1 VTQTYGPTSTLPVTL
16 TVTNTY
22 VPMLSTNPSSTSF
35 TAPAFNATP
44 YSQTIAITSDAGP
57 TPFIVTTKPG
67 GGTENCCYAWLKVSA
82 TSGTT
87 PATVTV
93 TWDPAATSQIPDDQR
108 STSASILIGGPAN
121 SITIPAT
128 FNVTG
133 VQTYQ
138 TSQGE
143 AGLGPNGLVF
153 SAQTG
158 TGPQMQVIEFN
169 PPGTTTLTMSQP
181 WISAVQLAAQGFA
194 NGQVS
199 VTVNPAGLAPGV
211 YAGSVTIAERGIAPI
226 SVPVTL
232 GVWSTPP
239 PITSTQSSLTF
250 VEQVGEGAAG
260 LPYQTVEIDSG
271 GVPVPLTFS
280 LGAPWLNVIDRFT
293 LTPAPVQV
301 GVIQLQTPMAPGQY
315 NGSFTVGSP
324 GGSVHVPVILL
335 VEPGPVA
342 PPVVASVVNAASGIP
357 GAVSPG
363 EIVSIR
369 GYGVGASAV
378 SSAIGTNLNGLQVTF
393 DGTPATVF
401 YTSANQT
408 NLVVPQGVSKSTVMQ
423 VTYASA
429 AGTAQP
435 AAWVL
440 PVVGVTPGI
449 FTVDGTGT
457 GQGAIV
463 NQDGTVNSAANPA
476 SRGSVISIYMTGQGG
491 ASPALTP
498 PTNVAVTIG
507 GVATTVQYAAQAPGE
522 IAGLTQVNAV
532 VPQGVAVGP
541 TEPVVV
547 GVGGVQSQVG
557 VTVAVK

>member
-1 VTQTYGPTSTLPVTL
+1 
-16 TVTNTY
+16 
-22 VPMLSTNPSSTSF
+22 M
-35 TAPAFNATP
+35 
-44 YSQTIAITSDAGP
+44 
-57 TPFIVTTKPG
+57 
-67 GGTENCCYAWLKVSA
+67 
-82 TSGTT
+82 
-87 PATVTV
+87 
-93 TWDPAATSQIPDDQR
+93 
-108 STSASILIGGPAN
+108 
-121 SITIPAT
+121 
-128 FNVTG
+128 
-133 VQTYQ
+133 
-138 TSQGE
+138 
-143 AGLGPNGLVF
+143 
-153 SAQTG
+153 
-158 TGPQMQVIEFN
+158 
-169 PPGTTTLTMSQP
+169 
-181 WISAVQLAAQGFA
+181 
-194 NGQVS
+194 
-199 VTVNPAGLAPGV
+199 
-211 YAGSVTIAERGIAPI
+211 
-226 SVPVTL
+226 
-232 GVWSTPP
+232 PP

-476 SRGSVISIYMTGQGG
+476 ARGSVVSIYMTGQGG
-491 ASPALTP
+491 ASPALRSGDDWRDRG
-498 PTNVAVTIG
+498 NGSVCGSSSGRDRGVDASECGSAARGRGRADGGGSRGSRRGAVAGRSYGRGQVG
-507 GVATTVQYAAQAPGE
+507 LPGE
-522 IAGLTQVNAV
+522 WNSTC
-532 VPQGVAVGP
+532 
-541 TEPVVV
+541 
-547 GVGGVQSQVG
+547 
-557 VTVAVK
+557 